1 MGVQPYLLSNSVAG
15 LIAQRLVRVLCRH
28 CKQAYQADEYEKKF
42 LKLSIRKKTMK
53 IGLRTMREMV
63 SLFGKFI
70 RVNSGCDMKDT
81 GQINYEMAR
90 SRACM
95 Q

>member
-1 MGVQPYLLSNSVAG
+1 
-15 LIAQRLVRVLCRH
+15 
-28 CKQAYQADEYEKKF
+28 
-42 LKLSIRKKTMK
+42 MK

-70 RVNSGCDMKDT
+70 RVNSGCDMKDI
-81 GQINYEMAR
+81 GQINYEIAR

>member
-1 MGVQPYLLSNSVAG
+1 
-15 LIAQRLVRVLCRH
+15 
-28 CKQAYQADEYEKKF
+28 
-42 LKLSIRKKTMK
+42 MK

-81 GQINYEMAR
+81 GQINMKCSGAGHVYGKILYPETFIALYFCPSFKGTR
-90 SRACM
+90 QCNIIRILKIAAHR
-95 Q
+95 